1 VTYCP
6 NPVCPGRQL
15 EALQHFVSRGA
26 LDIQG
31 LGGMIVLRLVT
42 AGLVSSPADFYQLT
56 QEQLLELPGFQQ
68 KSAAN
73 LLNAIE
79 ASKERPFARV
89 LFGLGIRYVGEKA
102 AETLASVFPDVDALL
117 AAPEEQIAEA
127 PGIGPRIA
135 QSVFQWTHDDANRAL
150 IERLRAAGLT
160 LTAPLPSALTTDG
173 LPFSGQSFLL
183 TGSLERLTRGQAEEA
198 IRALG
203 GKIASAVSKSLD
215 HLIVGAAPGSKLAK
229 AEKLGVPIQDE
240 GWLIEQLTAN
250 NAMPEERRR
259 TQ

>member
-1 VTYCP
+1 
-6 NPVCPGRQL
+6 
-15 EALQHFVSRGA
+15 
-26 LDIQG
+26 
-31 LGGMIVLRLVT
+31 VLRLVT
-42 AGLVSSPADFYQLT
+42 AGLVSSPADIYQLT
-56 QEQLLELPGFQQ
+56 LEQLLELPGFQQ
-68 KSAAN
+68 KSATN

-79 ASKERPFARV
+79 ASKAQPFARV

-102 AETLASVFPDVDALL
+102 AETLASAFADVDALM
-117 AAPEEQIAEA
+117 AAPEEQLADLS
-127 PGIGPRIA
+127 GIGPRIA
-135 QSVFQWTHDDANRAL
+135 QSVYQWTHDDANRAL

-160 LTAPLPSALTTDG
+160 LTAPPESERSTDG

-198 IRALG
+198 IQALG

-240 GWLIEQLTAN
+240 DWLVEQLTAN
-250 NAMPEERRR
+250 NAMPDERRR
-259 TQ
+259 TR